1 MQTMIRSNTPITVDA
16 LRQKVP
22 SIFAQA
28 PKAGV
33 SEKYT
38 FIPTTSVLDL
48 LQKEGWFPVAAGQG
62 KAKNPDGKD
71 FMKHVVRFRRDDSA
85 KALKEV
91 GDSIPELVLTNS
103 HNASS
108 SYRLMMGLF
117 RLVCTN
123 GLTVSS
129 GDIAD
134 YRIRHTGF
142 KTEDVLAASAQMI
155 SHIPTLAAKVEGM
168 RTLKL
173 NDDERLAF
181 ATQALG
187 LRWDA
192 GKAPIEA
199 SHLLM
204 SRRGADNGHD
214 LWTTLN
220 VVQENIIRG
229 GITGRSHGRTRR
241 HYTTRAVNS
250 PATDISL
257 NRGIWEIAEAFTGK
271 GA

>member
-62 KAKNPDGKD
+62 KAKNPDGKE
-71 FMKHVVRFRRDDSA
+71 FMKHVVRFRRDDSS
-85 KALKEV
+85 KALRQV

-129 GDIAD
+129 GNISD

-142 KTEDVLAASAQMI
+142 RTEDVLAASAQMI
-155 SHIPTLAAKVEGM
+155 AQIPALAATVERM
-168 RTLKL
+168 RDMKL
-173 NDDERLAF
+173 TEDQRMAF
-181 ATQALG
+181 AAQALG

-192 GKAPIEA
+192 GKAPIETA
-199 SHLLM
+199 QLLM
-204 SRRGADNGHD
+204 HRRQVDASTD

-229 GITGRSHGRTRR
+229 GITGQARGKTRR
-241 HYTTRAVNS
+241 RYTTRAVNS
-250 PATDISL
+250 PATDIVL
-257 NRGIWEIAEAFTGK
+257 NRGLWQLAEQFSV